1 MSGFISRQLRKMYQ
15 DKGFAFPVDV
25 MSDGDAAQHH
35 RRLTE
40 FEAKQGPM
48 HYRVK
53 PYLIFRSAYEIAT
66 HPKLL
71 DAIESVLGPDIL
83 LWDCS
88 YVIKEPES
96 EGYVSWHQD
105 LTYWGLKMQSDDD
118 LVTAWVAL
126 TPSTTG
132 NGCMQFVNG
141 SHNCQRFAHED
152 TYDEKNILHRG
163 QSIHDDFDDSLI
175 TQIELLPG
183 QASLHH
189 GWAVHSSNPNNSG
202 TRRVAIVSNYVKPSV
217 QQVVGDEESATLV
230 RGRDD
235 YGHFLPEPV
244 CQTDLAPDNVAFQL
258 ASENK
263 KREVYDTA

>member
-1 MSGFISRQLRKMYQ
+1 MSGSPSRQLHQSYQ
-15 DKGFAFPVDV
+15 DDGFAFPVDV
-25 MSDGDAAQHH
+25 MSEDDAAHH
-35 RRLTE
+35 YRLLTK

-53 PYLIFRSAYEIAT
+53 PYLIFRSAYDIAT
-66 HPKLL
+66 HPRLL

-88 YVIKEPES
+88 YVIKEPQS

-105 LTYWGLKMQSDDD
+105 LTYWGLKMHSDDD

-126 TPSTTG
+126 TPATTK
-132 NGCMQFVNG
+132 NGCMQFVKG
-141 SHNCQRFAHED
+141 SHAGQRHAHED
-152 TYDEKNILHRG
+152 THDDKNILHRG
-163 QSIHDDFDDSLI
+163 QSINHDFDDNLI
-175 TQIELLPG
+175 SQIELSPG

-189 GWAVHSSNPNNSG
+189 GWAVHSSNPNKSH
-202 TRRVAIVSNYVKPSV
+202 TRRVGITLNYVKPSV
-217 QQVVGDEESATLV
+217 EQVVGDRESATLV

-235 YGHFLPEPV
+235 FGHFSPEPE
-244 CQTDLAPDNVAFQL
+244 CQSDLAPENVAFQL
-258 ASENK
+258 TSERR